1 MSSTEEPTRILVVD
15 DDEAT
20 SFILQKRLG
29 HAGYEVILADSVDQA
44 LELLSKQKPDL
55 VMSDVMMPGASGYDL
70 CRRIRESGELR
81 NIPVI
86 LVSARDQVD
95 AIVEGLDAGA
105 DDYLAK
111 PFNPDELLARVRSQL
126 RIKELQDQLLA
137 AEQMKVA
144 GELAGA
150 AAHEINQPLTILMG
164 YAEMLLPLVEGDP
177 DLREKVRK
185 IVQSA
190 EEIAAAVKKI
200 QQLRGYKT
208 RPYME
213 SNRIIDL
220 DAGPTGEEAGEA

>member
-1 MSSTEEPTRILVVD
+1 VVD

-20 SFILQKRLG
+20 SFILKKRLE
-29 HAGYEVILADSVDQA
+29 HAGYEVILSESVDEA
-44 LELLSKQKPDL
+44 FEVLEKQKPDL
-55 VMSDVMMPGASGYDL
+55 VLSDVMMPGSSGYDL
-70 CRRIRESGELR
+70 CRRIRESTSLR
-81 NIPVI
+81 NIPVV

-126 RIKELQDQLLA
+126 RIKELQDQLVA

-164 YAEMLLPLVEGDP
+164 YAEMLVPLVEGDP
-177 DLREKVRK
+177 EVGEKLRK
-185 IVQSA
+185 ILESA

-213 SNRIIDL
+213 SDRIIDL
-220 DAGPTGEEAGEA
+220 HADTEEEGEA

>member
-1 MSSTEEPTRILVVD
+1 MSPTERPDRILVVD

-20 SFILQKRLG
+20 SFILRKRLE
-29 HAGYEVILADSVDQA
+29 HAGYEVILANSVDGA
-44 LELLSKQKPDL
+44 FEVLEQKKPDL
-55 VMSDVMMPGASGYDL
+55 VLSDVMMPGTSGYDL
-70 CRRIRESGELR
+70 CRRMRETGALR
-81 NIPVI
+81 DIPVI

-126 RIKELQDQLLA
+126 RIKDLQEQLLA
-137 AEQMKVA
+137 AEQMRVA

-164 YAEMLLPLVEGDP
+164 YAEMLLPLVEGDSEVS
-177 DLREKVRK
+177 EKVRK
-185 IVQSA
+185 ILESA
-190 EEIAAAVKKI
+190 GEIAAAVKKI

-213 SNRIIDL
+213 SSRIIDL
-220 DAGPTGEEAGEA
+220 HAGTDGEGEE